1 MKQLE
6 LFEKVLNPLGMTS
19 TTVPQE
25 YTHQK
30 RPYRA
35 MAIQFNETNVEEVM
49 SVIRTNGAE
58 PHEYG
63 EYIMI
68 RFPNGIE
75 MISIGSWVVVGENG
89 DVKCYSNDVFH
100 IKYEIL

>member
-1 MKQLE
+1 MTQI
-6 LFEKVLNPLGMTS
+6 LNPLGMTS
-19 TTVPQE
+19 AGAPAA

-35 MAIQFNETNVEEVM
+35 LAVQFTDYNAEEVM
-49 SVIRTNGAE
+49 AVLKSNGAD

-68 RFPNGIE
+68 RFKNGIE
-75 MISIGSWVVVGENG
+75 TISVGSWVVVGENG
-89 DVKCYSNDVFH
+89 SVKCYSDETFN
-100 IKYEIL
+100 IKYERI